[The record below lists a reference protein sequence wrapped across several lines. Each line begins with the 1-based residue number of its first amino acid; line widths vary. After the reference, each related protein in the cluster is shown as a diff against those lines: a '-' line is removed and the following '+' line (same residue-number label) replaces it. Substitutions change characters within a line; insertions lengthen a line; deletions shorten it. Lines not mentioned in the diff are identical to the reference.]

1 MLVLTRREG
10 ESLLIVTPDN
20 QMITVTLTK
29 CRDVQMEVGVDAPQE
44 FLIVRKEAT
53 NCEGT

>member
-1 MLVLTRREG
+1 MLVLTRKEG

-20 QMITVTLTK
+20 HMITVTLTK
-29 CRDVQMEVGVDAPQE
+29 CRDVQMEVGVDAPKD

-53 NCEGT
+53 QSHEG

>member
-10 ESLLIVTPDN
+10 ESLLIVTLDN

-29 CRDVQMEVGVDAPQE
+29 CRELQMEVGVEAPDN
-44 FLIVRKEAT
+44 FLIV
-53 NCEGT
+53 